1 VVLIL
6 LVPKWKQFN
15 KTIVVIIKLAWKG
28 KMKKLEQ
35 DSIVIYSA
43 LAKGVGVRVSK
54 DSLV

>member
-1 VVLIL
+1 
-6 LVPKWKQFN
+6 
-15 KTIVVIIKLAWKG
+15 
-28 KMKKLEQ
+28 MKKLEQ